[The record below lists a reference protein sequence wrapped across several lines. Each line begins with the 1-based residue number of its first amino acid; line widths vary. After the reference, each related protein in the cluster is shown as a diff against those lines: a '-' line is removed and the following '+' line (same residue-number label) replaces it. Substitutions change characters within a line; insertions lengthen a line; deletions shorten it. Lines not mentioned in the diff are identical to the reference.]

1 MTGWCSFPA
10 VPTKD
15 RQLLAGGPQHDTRET
30 ILAAALK
37 TYSKYGFRGATTRR
51 IAETAGVNEVTIFR
65 HFGSKEALLG
75 EALRVLPG
83 ADLQTRLPTEPRDP
97 AAEVTAWSEDQLV
110 HLRVKRSM
118 IRTCMG
124 EIEERPELTECA
136 AAAPQAAF
144 AELCQYLVRVRNAGM
159 SFNDFDERVVA
170 ITLMGAL
177 FSDAMGREMM
187 PEIYPPPEAAAREYA
202 ALILRAIGADENT
215 RSAFADATGAPRG

>member
-1 MTGWCSFPA
+1 M
-10 VPTKD
+10 PTKD
-15 RQLLAGGPQHDTRET
+15 RELLGGRPQHDTRET
-30 ILAAALK
+30 ILAAALEA
-37 TYSKYGFRGATTRR
+37 YSKYGFRGATTRR

-97 AAEVTAWSEDQLV
+97 VAEITAWSEDQLV
-110 HLRVKRSM
+110 RLRVQRSM

-124 EIEERPELTECA
+124 EIEERPELTEYA

-144 AELCQYLVRVRNAGM
+144 AELCQYLVRVRDAGM